1 MKRLPTLILAL
12 ALLSA
17 GLLAGSGLAV
27 QSRGDQVTVT
37 AQVLKGDPSLVQGL
51 DVAVPTTLGDY
62 LFWTT
67 RFPADRPEQ
76 AVTQLRYDPEGLPP
90 LFYDTPISL
99 RFPVGSGVTYHYRIS
114 QEQDSLDPNWLAM
127 LEQLAQGM
135 EPGAERS
142 VTVRLADYVDHWPL
156 ELFADPDD
164 MYLSSSDGK
173 FLDRLATSYFSIPI
187 PEDYQAKIVQ
197 TTDSEGQLEL
207 TRIYADE
214 RYQIGGGSWGV
225 ETPQGILFTLNNT
238 YWDSTQNQKIL
249 MDSSGIPGG
258 WGIYRLTLEQ
268 SPAPRE
274 GEDPPPVQASLET
287 AWSLPGEGQILDFL
301 GSEDGSTLF
310 LLTLEE
316 GMLRLR
322 VFDQAVTLLTT
333 IDLLPMGPSDRY
345 MQTYPGDGFLV
356 PITYGEG
363 DGSYRLAVAAS
374 GPEGWGLDFTA
385 SLAEQAALGFG
396 GISWLDTYQRSLAMD
411 YADGLLTIRDGGGGT
426 DFHIAVWSRD
436 GLEYLGA
443 YETSLALPAVRQ
455 TEGDLSD
462 HQYSICSLPRDNAVP
477 LIERSEKSP
486 LDKSTSPG

>member
-12 ALLSA
+12 ALLSV
-17 GLLAGSGLAV
+17 GLLAGSSLAV

-90 LFYDTPISL
+90 IFYDTPISL
-99 RFPVGSGVTYHYRIS
+99 RFPVGSGISMTYSIQHR
-114 QEQDSLDPNWLAM
+114 QDEMDPDWLAM

-142 VTVRLADYVDHWPL
+142 STVRLADHVDHWPL
-156 ELFADPDD
+156 ELSAHPDG

-173 FLDRLATSYFSIPI
+173 LLDRLATSYFTISI
-187 PEDYQAKIVQ
+187 PEDYQAKIVL
-197 TTDSEGQLEL
+197 TADSEGRLDR
-207 TRIYADE
+207 TTIYADE
-214 RYQIGGGSWGV
+214 RYQIGGDTWGV
-225 ETPQGILFTLNNT
+225 ETSQGILFTLNNT

-249 MDSSGIPGG
+249 MDGSDIPGG
-258 WGIYRLTLEQ
+258 WGIYRLTLAQ

-274 GEDPPPVQASLET
+274 GETPPPVQASLET
-287 AWSLPGEGQILDFL
+287 VWSLPGEGQILDFL

-322 VFDQAVTLLTT
+322 VFDQAVTLLET

-411 YADGLLTIRDGGGGT
+411 YTDGLLTIRDGGGGT

-477 LIERSEKSP
+477 LIDRSEKSP